1 MTYDCGN
8 SRRIFAIAAYGE
20 EVVVVAFIISIYFLW
35 AFFFNSSLKCVLKS
49 SVSSVSSQ
57 SFSHCATSSFS
68 SFSLVHSVFV
78 CVEVKKER
86 EIVSFY
92 AQNKVQKRN
101 EREEISNLHVTI
113 LNMLYIIPSS
123 LNSSNSSSHSKSTSS
138 FCFFL
143 FCCSFARVSLL
154 LVLVMTFSLL
164 LRVVV
169 RYFTFELS
177 SFFLLED
184 DRVEYPK

>member
-78 CVEVKKER
+78 RVEVKRER
-86 EIVSFY
+86 ERDRQFLRAKQRSE
-92 AQNKVQKRN
+92 KKR
-101 EREEISNLHVTI
+101 ERRERSQIFTRYDFKYV
-113 LNMLYIIPSS
+113 LYRIPSS

-154 LVLVMTFSLL
+154 LALVMTFSLYSL
-164 LRVVV
+164 KCSCAV
-169 RYFTFELS
+169 LS
-177 SFFLLED
+177 RNEI
-184 DRVEYPK
+184 EYRFV

>member
-78 CVEVKKER
+78 CVEVKRER
-86 EIVSFY
+86 ERDRQFLRAKQRSE
-92 AQNKVQKRN
+92 KKR
-101 EREEISNLHVTI
+101 ERRDLK
-113 LNMLYIIPSS
+113 SS
-123 LNSSNSSSHSKSTSS
+123 RYDFKYVIYNT
-138 FCFFL
+138 FF
-143 FCCSFARVSLL
+143 V
-154 LVLVMTFSLL
+154 
-164 LRVVV
+164 
-169 RYFTFELS
+169 E
-177 SFFLLED
+177 LLEL
-184 DRVEYPK
+184 VVAL

>member
-78 CVEVKKER
+78 CVEVKRER
-86 EIVSFY
+86 ERDRQFLRAKQSSE
-92 AQNKVQKRN
+92 KKR
-101 EREEISNLHVTI
+101 ERRDLK
-113 LNMLYIIPSS
+113 SS
-123 LNSSNSSSHSKSTSS
+123 RYDFKYVIYNT
-138 FCFFL
+138 FF
-143 FCCSFARVSLL
+143 V
-154 LVLVMTFSLL
+154 
-164 LRVVV
+164 
-169 RYFTFELS
+169 E
-177 SFFLLED
+177 LLEL
-184 DRVEYPK
+184 VVAL

>member
-78 CVEVKKER
+78 RVEVKRER
-86 EIVSFY
+86 E
-92 AQNKVQKRN
+92 R
-101 EREEISNLHVTI
+101 ERERSSVFTRKTKIRKETREKKRSQIFTRYDFKYV
-113 LNMLYIIPSS
+113 LYRIPSS

-164 LRVVV
+164 LCVSLCGVL
-169 RYFTFELS
+169 LS
-177 SFFLLED
+177 APPSS
-184 DRVEYPK
+184 RRR

>member
-78 CVEVKKER
+78 CVEVKRER
-86 EIVSFY
+86 ERDRQFLRAKQRSE
-92 AQNKVQKRN
+92 KKR
-101 EREEISNLHVTI
+101 ERRDLKSSRYDFKYVTY
-113 LNMLYIIPSS
+113 N
-123 LNSSNSSSHSKSTSS
+123 T
-138 FCFFL
+138 FF
-143 FCCSFARVSLL
+143 V
-154 LVLVMTFSLL
+154 
-164 LRVVV
+164 
-169 RYFTFELS
+169 E
-177 SFFLLED
+177 LLEL
-184 DRVEYPK
+184 VVAL

>member
-20 EVVVVAFIISIYFLW
+20 EVVVVAFIISIYFLM

-78 CVEVKKER
+78 CVEVKRER
-86 EIVSFY
+86 ERDRQFLRAKQRSE
-92 AQNKVQKRN
+92 KKR
-101 EREEISNLHVTI
+101 ERRDLK
-113 LNMLYIIPSS
+113 SS
-123 LNSSNSSSHSKSTSS
+123 RYDFKYVIYNT
-138 FCFFL
+138 FF
-143 FCCSFARVSLL
+143 V
-154 LVLVMTFSLL
+154 
-164 LRVVV
+164 
-169 RYFTFELS
+169 E
-177 SFFLLED
+177 LLEL
-184 DRVEYPK
+184 VVAL

>member
-92 AQNKVQKRN
+92 AQNKDQKRN
-101 EREEISNLHVTI
+101 EREERDLKSSRVTI
-113 LNMLYIIPSS
+113 LNTFYIEY
-123 LNSSNSSSHSKSTSS
+123 
-138 FCFFL
+138 
-143 FCCSFARVSLL
+143 
-154 LVLVMTFSLL
+154 L
-164 LRVVV
+164 LR
-169 RYFTFELS
+169 
-177 SFFLLED
+177 
-184 DRVEYPK
+184 

>member
-35 AFFFNSSLKCVLKS
+35 AFFVNSSLKCVLKS

-78 CVEVKKER
+78 RVEVKRERER
-86 EIVSFY
+86 EIVRFY
-92 AQNKVQKRN
+92 AQNKDQERN
-101 EREEISNLHVTI
+101 EREEEISNLHR
-113 LNMLYIIPSS
+113 NDFKCYNNP
-123 LNSSNSSSHSKSTSS
+123 
-138 FCFFL
+138 FF
-143 FCCSFARVSLL
+143 V
-154 LVLVMTFSLL
+154 
-164 LRVVV
+164 
-169 RYFTFELS
+169 E
-177 SFFLLED
+177 LLEL
-184 DRVEYPK
+184 VVAL

>member
-78 CVEVKKER
+78 CVEVKRER
-86 EIVSFY
+86 ERERDRQFLRAKQRSE
-92 AQNKVQKRN
+92 KKR
-101 EREEISNLHVTI
+101 ERRDLKSSRYDFKYVTY
-113 LNMLYIIPSS
+113 N
-123 LNSSNSSSHSKSTSS
+123 T
-138 FCFFL
+138 FF
-143 FCCSFARVSLL
+143 V
-154 LVLVMTFSLL
+154 
-164 LRVVV
+164 
-169 RYFTFELS
+169 E
-177 SFFLLED
+177 LLEL
-184 DRVEYPK
+184 VVAL

>member
-78 CVEVKKER
+78 CVEVKRER
-86 EIVSFY
+86 ERDRQFLRAKQRSE
-92 AQNKVQKRN
+92 KKR
-101 EREEISNLHVTI
+101 ERRDLK
-113 LNMLYIIPSS
+113 SS
-123 LNSSNSSSHSKSTSS
+123 RYDFKYVIYNT
-138 FCFFL
+138 FF
-143 FCCSFARVSLL
+143 V
-154 LVLVMTFSLL
+154 
-164 LRVVV
+164 
-169 RYFTFELS
+169 E
-177 SFFLLED
+177 LLEL
-184 DRVEYPK
+184 VGAL

>member
-68 SFSLVHSVFV
+68 SFSLDHSVFV
-78 CVEVKKER
+78 CVEVKRER
-86 EIVSFY
+86 ERDRQFLRAKQRSG
-92 AQNKVQKRN
+92 KKR
-101 EREEISNLHVTI
+101 ERRRDLK
-113 LNMLYIIPSS
+113 SS
-123 LNSSNSSSHSKSTSS
+123 RYDFKYVIHNT
-138 FCFFL
+138 FF
-143 FCCSFARVSLL
+143 V
-154 LVLVMTFSLL
+154 
-164 LRVVV
+164 
-169 RYFTFELS
+169 E
-177 SFFLLED
+177 LLEL
-184 DRVEYPK
+184 VVAL

>member
-1 MTYDCGN
+1 M
-8 SRRIFAIAAYGE
+8 
-20 EVVVVAFIISIYFLW
+20 

-78 CVEVKKER
+78 CVEVKRERER

-101 EREEISNLHVTI
+101 EREEISNLHR
-113 LNMLYIIPSS
+113 NDFKCYNNP
-123 LNSSNSSSHSKSTSS
+123 
-138 FCFFL
+138 FF
-143 FCCSFARVSLL
+143 V
-154 LVLVMTFSLL
+154 
-164 LRVVV
+164 
-169 RYFTFELS
+169 E
-177 SFFLLED
+177 LLEL
-184 DRVEYPK
+184 VVAL

>member
-78 CVEVKKER
+78 CVEVER
-86 EIVSFY
+86 ERERDRQFLRAKQSSE
-92 AQNKVQKRN
+92 KKR
-101 EREEISNLHVTI
+101 ERRDLK
-113 LNMLYIIPSS
+113 SS
-123 LNSSNSSSHSKSTSS
+123 RYDFKYVIYNT
-138 FCFFL
+138 FF
-143 FCCSFARVSLL
+143 V
-154 LVLVMTFSLL
+154 
-164 LRVVV
+164 
-169 RYFTFELS
+169 E
-177 SFFLLED
+177 LLEL
-184 DRVEYPK
+184 VVAL

>member
-78 CVEVKKER
+78 RVEVKRER
-86 EIVSFY
+86 ERERDRQFLRAKQRSE
-92 AQNKVQKRN
+92 KKR
-101 EREEISNLHVTI
+101 ERRDLK
-113 LNMLYIIPSS
+113 SS
-123 LNSSNSSSHSKSTSS
+123 RYDFKYVIHNT
-138 FCFFL
+138 FF
-143 FCCSFARVSLL
+143 V
-154 LVLVMTFSLL
+154 
-164 LRVVV
+164 
-169 RYFTFELS
+169 E
-177 SFFLLED
+177 LLEL
-184 DRVEYPK
+184 VVAL

>member
-1 MTYDCGN
+1 MTYDWGN

-20 EVVVVAFIISIYFLW
+20 EVVVVAFIISIYFLM

-92 AQNKVQKRN
+92 AQNKEQNTNASSSNRKETRG
-101 EREEISNLHVTI
+101 EISNLHRNDFKCYNNT
-113 LNMLYIIPSS
+113 
-123 LNSSNSSSHSKSTSS
+123 
-138 FCFFL
+138 FF
-143 FCCSFARVSLL
+143 V
-154 LVLVMTFSLL
+154 
-164 LRVVV
+164 
-169 RYFTFELS
+169 E
-177 SFFLLED
+177 LLEL
-184 DRVEYPK
+184 VVAL

>member
-78 CVEVKKER
+78 RVEVKRER
-86 EIVSFY
+86 ERDRQFLRAKQRSE
-92 AQNKVQKRN
+92 KKR
-101 EREEISNLHVTI
+101 ERRDLK
-113 LNMLYIIPSS
+113 SS
-123 LNSSNSSSHSKSTSS
+123 RYDFKYVIYNT
-138 FCFFL
+138 FF
-143 FCCSFARVSLL
+143 V
-154 LVLVMTFSLL
+154 
-164 LRVVV
+164 
-169 RYFTFELS
+169 E
-177 SFFLLED
+177 LLEL
-184 DRVEYPK
+184 VVAL

>member
-1 MTYDCGN
+1 MGVLLQFLSQMCLEIVRFFGVVPIVLPLRHVFFLLVF
-8 SRRIFAIAAYGE
+8 SRPLCFRLRWSKE
-20 EVVVVAFIISIYFLW
+20 RER
-35 AFFFNSSLKCVLKS
+35 
-49 SVSSVSSQ
+49 
-57 SFSHCATSSFS
+57 
-68 SFSLVHSVFV
+68 
-78 CVEVKKER
+78 ER

-92 AQNKVQKRN
+92 AQNKDQKRN

-164 LRVVV
+164 LCVSLCGVL
-169 RYFTFELS
+169 LS
-177 SFFLLED
+177 APPSS
-184 DRVEYPK
+184 RRR

>member
-20 EVVVVAFIISIYFLW
+20 EVVVVAFIISIYFLM

-78 CVEVKKER
+78 CVEVER
-86 EIVSFY
+86 ERERDRQFLRAKQSSE
-92 AQNKVQKRN
+92 KKR
-101 EREEISNLHVTI
+101 ERRDLK
-113 LNMLYIIPSS
+113 SS
-123 LNSSNSSSHSKSTSS
+123 RYDFKYVIYNT
-138 FCFFL
+138 FF
-143 FCCSFARVSLL
+143 V
-154 LVLVMTFSLL
+154 
-164 LRVVV
+164 
-169 RYFTFELS
+169 E
-177 SFFLLED
+177 LLEL
-184 DRVEYPK
+184 VVAL

>member
-20 EVVVVAFIISIYFLW
+20 EVVVVAFIISIYFLM

-78 CVEVKKER
+78 CVEVKRER
-86 EIVSFY
+86 ERDRQFLRAKQSSE
-92 AQNKVQKRN
+92 KKR
-101 EREEISNLHVTI
+101 ERRDLK
-113 LNMLYIIPSS
+113 SS
-123 LNSSNSSSHSKSTSS
+123 RYDFKYVIYNT
-138 FCFFL
+138 FF
-143 FCCSFARVSLL
+143 V
-154 LVLVMTFSLL
+154 
-164 LRVVV
+164 
-169 RYFTFELS
+169 E
-177 SFFLLED
+177 LLEL
-184 DRVEYPK
+184 VVAL

>member
-78 CVEVKKER
+78 RVEVKRERERER

-92 AQNKVQKRN
+92 AQNKDQERN
-101 EREEISNLHVTI
+101 EREEEISNLH
-113 LNMLYIIPSS
+113 
-123 LNSSNSSSHSKSTSS
+123 
-138 FCFFL
+138 
-143 FCCSFARVSLL
+143 A
-154 LVLVMTFSLL
+154 
-164 LRVVV
+164 LR
-169 RYFTFELS
+169 F
-177 SFFLLED
+177 
-184 DRVEYPK
+184 

>member
-92 AQNKVQKRN
+92 AQNKDQERN
-101 EREEISNLHVTI
+101 EREEEISNLH
-113 LNMLYIIPSS
+113 
-123 LNSSNSSSHSKSTSS
+123 
-138 FCFFL
+138 
-143 FCCSFARVSLL
+143 A
-154 LVLVMTFSLL
+154 
-164 LRVVV
+164 LR
-169 RYFTFELS
+169 F
-177 SFFLLED
+177 
-184 DRVEYPK
+184 

>member
-78 CVEVKKER
+78 RVEVKRER
-86 EIVSFY
+86 ERDRQFLRAKQSSE
-92 AQNKVQKRN
+92 KKR
-101 EREEISNLHVTI
+101 ERRDLK
-113 LNMLYIIPSS
+113 SS
-123 LNSSNSSSHSKSTSS
+123 RYDFKYVIYNT
-138 FCFFL
+138 FF
-143 FCCSFARVSLL
+143 V
-154 LVLVMTFSLL
+154 
-164 LRVVV
+164 
-169 RYFTFELS
+169 E
-177 SFFLLED
+177 LLEL
-184 DRVEYPK
+184 VVAL